1 MQQDTNPE
9 WNYKQPK
16 FTQLHELVDK
26 IHNYDMQLDN
36 SLIQVK
42 QLSKKFIFQLQK
54 DIRQVDSFFIQQV
67 QILTDQAQNIV
78 QIAEKATKLKLS
90 KQKCVVITF
99 KMQECLNNTQQLQ
112 NFALYNFEQFR
123 KLVELHDEAQIN
135 QNSTYDA
142 QRWFRDYC
150 SQCKFNQD
158 NNFDQIHEIIS
169 HSYSNL
175 FYVQKQKAISAIQKQ
190 SVKEYQNLEERKRR
204 AIGLA
209 NFIGGLIFVLLLI
222 LVNIIVYTQTQEII
236 EINRTQQL
244 AIRTHLVI
252 ALMIYGFGFV
262 IKTFHK
268 LRINYAFI
276 FQIPSGVIQLS
287 YRSLL
292 RMGAIQFVVVII
304 SIICCLLCCIKK
316 NSSINIFG
324 YELLKLIQLLTPTIW
339 LIVPVATLIIIIL
352 INLTKNAKKQSIF
365 KYALLIIFKMFTPWR
380 QKVEF
385 PFFFF
390 CNFANSSKK
399 TLRDIFLIITCNKL
413 PDYLQYI
420 IQNIFNMIRAL
431 QSYLRF
437 RENNKFYSQGWNM
450 IKYIISLIPSLN
462 IIKAIKQN
470 QTAHKVLIGFKS
482 IECIYKLYWDTFE
495 DWGLFTGGSSAK
507 KFKNVQ
513 NKWAYGKYV
522 RRPTQLPLL
531 PIILIQCYDYL
542 ARTIWIL
549 GNIPQFQYFTQNY
562 WYRVVLQI
570 IEVIRRLLWMILR
583 MDNQQC
589 TNAEAYAA
597 TSYIPLAFNEYDKQ
611 NYSRMNQQKEETT
624 IMQQLNEFQLS
635 INDNPKILTIAKYI
649 FDNREI
655 LTEQQLDSILTQL
668 QEPLQTETTQT
679 SGLTEDFEFIIKQ
692 YERRVRTSFERKP
705 RDKSIEVASIQS
717 ITQQHKQ
724 QQQELQLK
732 VKQNNT
738 ENGITI

>member
-16 FTQLHELVDK
+16 LTQLHELVDK
-26 IHNYDMQLDN
+26 IHNHN
-36 SLIQVK
+36 IQSDTSQAEVK
-42 QLSKKFIFQLQK
+42 QLSKQFIFQLRK
-54 DIRQVDSFFIQQV
+54 DIYQVDLFFMQQV
-67 QILTDQAQNIV
+67 EILTEQAQNIV
-78 QIAEKATKLKLS
+78 QIAEKANKLKLS

-99 KMQECLNNTQQLQ
+99 QMQECLNNTQQLQ
-112 NFALYNFEQFR
+112 NYALFNFEQFR
-123 KLVELHDEAQIN
+123 KLVQLHDEAQIS

-150 SQCKFNQD
+150 ALCKFNQD
-158 NNFDQIHEIIS
+158 NIFDNIHEIIS
-169 HSYSNL
+169 LSYSNL
-175 FYVQKQKAISAIQKQ
+175 FNVPKHKAISAIQKQ
-190 SVKEYQNLEERKRR
+190 SVKDYQNFEERKRR

-209 NFIGGLIFVLLLI
+209 NFIGGLIFVLFII
-222 LVNIIVYTQTQEII
+222 LVNLIIYTQTQEINI
-236 EINRTQQL
+236 INRFQQL
-244 AIRTHLVI
+244 AIRTHLVL

-262 IKTFHK
+262 IKSFHK

-292 RMGAIQFVVVII
+292 RMGAIQCVIVII
-304 SIICCLLCCIKK
+304 SIICCLLCLIE
-316 NSSINIFG
+316 NNQSNTFG
-324 YELLKLIQLLTPTIW
+324 YEILKVIKLLTPTIW
-339 LIVPVATLIIIIL
+339 LIVPLITLIIIIL
-352 INLTKNAKKQSIF
+352 INLVRNSKKQSIF

-385 PFFFF
+385 PYFFF

-399 TLRDIFLIITCNKL
+399 TLRDIFLIITYDRL

-420 IQNIFNMIRAL
+420 IYNIFNIIRIV

-462 IIKAIKQN
+462 IIKVIKQN
-470 QTAHKVLIGFKS
+470 QTAHNILLGFKS

-507 KFKNVQ
+507 KFKNIQ
-513 NKWAYGKYV
+513 NKWTYGKYV
-522 RRPTQLPLL
+522 RRPTQLSLL
-531 PIILIQCYDYL
+531 PILLIQCYDYF
-542 ARTIWIL
+542 ARTIWIF
-549 GNIPQFQYFTQNY
+549 GNIPQFQYFTKNY

-570 IEVIRRLLWMILR
+570 IEVIRRLLWMVLR

-589 TNAEAYAA
+589 TNVEAYAA

-611 NYSRMNQQKEETT
+611 NYSRMHQQKEETT
-624 IMQQLNEFQLS
+624 IIQQLNDFQLS
-635 INDNPKILTIAKYI
+635 VNDNPKILTIAKYM
-649 FDNREI
+649 FDNREN
-655 LTEQQLDSILTQL
+655 LTEQQLNTILIQL
-668 QEPLQTETTQT
+668 QETTQTETTQT
-679 SGLTEDFEFIIKQ
+679 SGVTEDFEYTIKQ

-705 RDKSIEVASIQS
+705 RDNSIEVASIQS
-717 ITQQHKQ
+717 IIDQPCKQ
-724 QQQELQLK
+724 PLNKDLNLK
-732 VKQNNT
+732 S
-738 ENGITI
+738 GITI